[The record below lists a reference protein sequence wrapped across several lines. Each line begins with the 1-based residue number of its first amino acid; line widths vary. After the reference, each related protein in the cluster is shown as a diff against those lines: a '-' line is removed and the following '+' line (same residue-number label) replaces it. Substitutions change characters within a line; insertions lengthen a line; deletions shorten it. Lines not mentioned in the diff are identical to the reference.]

1 MATQIDISSDTQDQ
15 FEVGIDEVVTQSTA
29 SKVGTDEVGT
39 HSTASKVGID
49 ELGTQSTASKVG
61 TDEVGTNN
69 TACKVG
75 TDEVGTQKP
84 KRLKRNFPACSA
96 CKFEVAMWK
105 WSRNGNVFCS
115 TCMLESMKEWNE
127 DDGPMEEFLDI
138 TGLAIINACASKA
151 T

>member
-15 FEVGIDEVVTQSTA
+15 FEVGIDEVGTQSTA

-39 HSTASKVGID
+39 HSTASRVGID
-49 ELGTQSTASKVG
+49 ELGAQSTASKVG

-75 TDEVGTQKP
+75 TDEVGT
-84 KRLKRNFPACSA
+84 LVCSA
-96 CKFEVAMWK
+96 CKFGVVMWE

-115 TCMLESMKEWNE
+115 TCMLKSMKEWNE
-127 DDGPMEEFLDI
+127 NNGPMDTFLDI
-138 TGLAIINACASKA
+138 TGRAIIDACEIKA